1 MSCALGKILISSSDM
16 ERKETQLRKYGAL
29 RFAKHC
35 SSWAL
40 FSDVSFVTVD
50 GSVVN
55 VNIGRTK
62 DAPTSS

>member
-1 MSCALGKILISSSDM
+1 MELCISLNTVALGPCF
-16 ERKETQLRKYGAL
+16 Y
-29 RFAKHC
+29 
-35 SSWAL
+35 
-40 FSDVSFVTVD
+40 DVSFVTVD